1 MLVAMGPLVTV
12 GTSRTTLGPPP
23 GSIVVLA
30 ALGARVGGRN
40 NYLRFQRGDQGPDR
54 EGGRA
59 GGDIAPGEQNIVS
72 NPLCFWGILTVL
84 VLLRICLFRLLV

>member
-1 MLVAMGPLVTV
+1 MRGNLPSLLMLVAMGPLGTV

-72 NPLCFWGILTVL
+72 NP
-84 VLLRICLFRLLV
+84 